1 MNGVRSD
8 GARPLAVR
16 TAPRVAV
23 RTARGAT
30 HRSARAMPPLRS
42 LCAPA
47 LAALLLPFAADAS
60 GTCQRLVPGTQ
71 MDGNGCGP
79 ADSAVG
85 DACNTADDCFFGQT
99 PGRCVCTPAGP
110 PPAGPP
116 PPPVACVPP
125 PPPPP
130 RKIPLPCTDFF
141 DINRH
146 CPSHGL
152 GHVVPAS
159 CDEVASCRGVFVSW
173 YERCWFDRDLQMALD
188 GAPGSR
194 DELTG
199 FYQACNTGGGG
210 SGGPPPPS
218 PPPAAAGDDGG
229 KPPPPP
235 PPLSPDTCLDLSARA
250 AELNVEC
257 CDEASE
263 DCSSGQPVVCN
274 VGCSAVVLPFFAD
287 CSGALGA
294 AAAAYTDLV
303 EMCHHPTVNAHVI
316 SSFCTQIDPLFHQN
330 LFFPFGC
337 NVNLTDNVI
346 YSAEYSVYTGPTPA
360 APATGARSLCVCA
373 LLARWRLH
381 EPERRFHVRLC
392 QRFHWRSLRDGCAS
406 ATAAPRAHVRLE
418 PSTRWWASLK
428 SSTKLPEW
436 PMHLWVLWQ
445 PLLWVLMI
453 SI

>member
-1 MNGVRSD
+1 
-8 GARPLAVR
+8 
-16 TAPRVAV
+16 
-23 RTARGAT
+23 
-30 HRSARAMPPLRS
+30 MPPLRS

-47 LAALLLPFAADAS
+47 LAALLLLRAADAS

-99 PGRCVCTPAGP
+99 PGRCVCTPAGPPPARPP

-173 YERCWFDRDLQMALD
+173 YERCWFDRDLQMALE

-199 FYQACNTGGGG
+199 FYQACNIGGGG
-210 SGGPPPPS
+210 SGGPPPP
-218 PPPAAAGDDGG
+218 AVAAGGGGG

-294 AAAAYTDLV
+294 ATAAYTDLV
-303 EMCHHPTVNAHVI
+303 EMCHYPTVNAHVI
-316 SSFCTQIDPLFHQN
+316 SQFCTRVDPHSFRLT
-330 LFFPFGC
+330 LSPKPLMSLGC
-337 NVNLTDNVI
+337 NVNLETDHVMH
-346 YSAEYSVYTGPTPA
+346 SAEYTGPAPT
-360 APATGARSLCVCA
+360 APATGARPLCVCA
-373 LLARWRLH
+373 LLAQWRLH
-381 EPERRFHVRLC
+381 EPERRFHVRLR
-392 QRFHWRSLRDGCAS
+392 QRFHWRSLRDGCTS
-406 ATAAPRAHVRLE
+406 ATTAPRAHVRLE
-418 PSTRWWASLK
+418 QSTRWWASLK
-428 SSTKLPEW
+428 SSRKLHEW

-445 PLLWVLMI
+445 PLLWMLMI
-453 SI
+453 SIRFD